1 MFYSSD
7 TNVSNDNFF
16 CTHSLTAG
24 LNIRFRA
31 KKHAMSFI
39 DILEEPEVNGD
50 EQLAAET
57 YRSRGLQF

>member
-1 MFYSSD
+1 M
-7 TNVSNDNFF
+7 
-16 CTHSLTAG
+16 CLLLTIAAG

-39 DILEEPEVNGD
+39 EILEEPEVNGD

-57 YRSRGLQF
+57 YRNRGLHF